1 MTRRFGTD
9 GLRGRVGAD
18 LTAEVALALGRAVS
32 RALGPQ
38 PFVVGRDTRLSGALI
53 QAAFSAGLAA
63 EGSSSSDVGILPTPG
78 IAFLARQG
86 DVAGAVISASH
97 NPARDN
103 GIKLFGPGGKKLSVA
118 DEERV
123 EAELRALL
131 EQPPKDSS
139 GLGGEEVGRLSVK
152 TDSAESYV
160 NHLTAVLGGPTLGA
174 LRVVLDCANGAAS
187 ELAPRVLRDLG
198 ADVSALCD
206 RPDGANINQS
216 CGSTHPEALQ
226 EAVLE
231 EGAALG
237 LAFDGDADRV
247 LAVDELGRLVD
258 GDQMLA
264 LFARDRLAKGT
275 LANDTV
281 VVTVMTNLGFHLAMR
296 EVGINVVQTPV
307 GDRSVLEA
315 MDAGGHQLGGEQSG
329 HIIFGDL
336 STTGDGLLTG
346 IQLLGL
352 VAESGEPLAELADR
366 AMTRLPQVLRSVTVA
381 PGSQGQLDGAA
392 GVWEA
397 VRDVE
402 AELGESGRVLVRA
415 SGTEPL
421 IRVMVEAPAEELAG
435 AAADRLVSAVTAEL
449 GS

>member
-1 MTRRFGTD
+1 MKRRFGTD
-9 GLRGRVGAD
+9 GLRGRVGQE

-38 PFVVGRDTRLSGALI
+38 PFMVGRDTRLSGALI

-63 EGSSSSDVGILPTPG
+63 EGSSATDVGILPTPG
-78 IAFLARQG
+78 VAFLARQG

-97 NPARDN
+97 NPAEDN
-103 GIKLFGPGGKKLSVA
+103 GIKLFGPYGRKLSTD
-118 DEERV
+118 DEDRI
-123 EAELRALL
+123 EAELEALL
-131 EQPPKDSS
+131 AEPAGSAS
-139 GLGGEEVGRLSVK
+139 GRGGEEVGRLSYRP
-152 TDSAESYV
+152 DASEAYV

-174 LRVVLDCANGAAS
+174 IRVVLDCANGAAS

-206 RPDGANINQS
+206 RPDGSNINRS
-216 CGSTHPEALQ
+216 CGSTHPENLQ
-226 EAVLE
+226 AAVLE

-247 LAVDELGRLVD
+247 LAVDEQGRLVD

-264 LFARDRLAKGT
+264 LFAKDRHAKGR

-296 EVGINVVQTPV
+296 EAGIEVVQTPV

-315 MDAGGHQLGGEQSG
+315 MEAGGHQLGGEQSG

-346 IQLLGL
+346 LQLLGL
-352 VAESGEPLAELADR
+352 VAESGEALADLVDA
-366 AMTRLPQVLRSVTVA
+366 AMTRLPQVLRSVNVA
-381 PGSQGQLDGAA
+381 AGGPGRLEEAA
-392 GVWEA
+392 GVWDE
-397 VRDVE
+397 VRAAE
-402 AELGESGRVLVRA
+402 AELGDSGRVLVRA

-421 IRVMVEAPAEELAG
+421 VRVMVEAPAEAD
-435 AAADRLVSAVTAEL
+435 ADRVADRLVSAVSSAL
-449 GS
+449 G